1 MKAARFR
8 SSGAL
13 LFALGAAMT
22 VTAGLLH
29 TSATQAQP
37 MGGGMPNMRAISGKP
52 LPDRGMAP
60 GTVTVRVARKN
71 PSSPVADAEITAL
84 IEGPGGDMRKRTA
97 KTDAG
102 GRAIFEGVT
111 AGHHFHAEVVVD
123 GEKLASDTFPM
134 PDTGGIRTMLIA
146 GLPPAGEGEQGGEEA
161 AGGGRTFALGVISG
175 FARLD
180 PSLPPGSVEVLAL
193 DETGQPLANQKIE
206 LGKVSTVGQGVEVV
220 EQTTND
226 AGRTRFSQV
235 AGGASAGGAGG
246 AGGVAAAVVMAR
258 GGLRMGTDGFQ
269 VPPTGPGIT
278 VQLKALQKSGDPSL
292 ISIGAGGRIILQLR
306 DDALGFIETLPLE
319 NHGDKLFDAGPGG
332 VEIPLPKEAFGA
344 EGAEGE
350 HKIEIRKGI
359 GVAVHGPIPPR
370 RPEQIDPN
378 RKSPDEVTLGF
389 LLPSTGSSRSFE
401 QRFPNGLGEF
411 TFVTE
416 QIPNL
421 VIESEQISGKQP
433 RELQGKKY
441 WLMRGAPV
449 PPGDLLRFT
458 IRGLPA
464 PDNTGRVIA
473 GVLAL
478 LLVGGAIAFGRKGE
492 ATPAAKAESERE
504 RLVVRRE
511 RLFADLV
518 TLEDRRAQNGAGDT
532 TGEETARRALKTER
546 DELVRKLEGV
556 YRELAATDER
566 RAM

>member
-1 MKAARFR
+1 MMSVR
-8 SSGAL
+8 SWSRWAL
-13 LFALGAAMT
+13 LVALATA
-22 VTAGLLH
+22 VTAPFVR
-29 TSATQAQP
+29 APAAQAQP
-37 MGGGMPNMRAISGKP
+37 MCGGMPNMRAISGKP

-60 GTVTVRVARKN
+60 GTVTVRVARKT
-71 PSSPVADAEITAL
+71 PASPVADVEITAL

-97 KTDAG
+97 RTDAG
-102 GRAIFEGVT
+102 GRAAFEGVT
-111 AGHHFHAEVVVD
+111 AGHRFHAEVVVD
-123 GEKLASDTFPM
+123 GEKLTSDTFPM
-134 PDTGGIRTMLIA
+134 PDAGGIRTMLIA
-146 GLPPAGEGEQGGEEA
+146 GLPPGGDDGQGGEDA
-161 AGGGRTFALGVISG
+161 AGNRTFALGVISG

-180 PSLPPGSVEVLAL
+180 PTIPAGSVDVLAL
-193 DETGQPLANQKIE
+193 DEAGHPLPHQKIE
-206 LGKVSTVGQGVEVV
+206 LGKVSAVGQGVEVV
-220 EQTTND
+220 ELVSGD
-226 AGRTRFSQV
+226 DGRVRFPHV
-235 AGGASAGGAGG
+235 AGGASPSGAGG
-246 AGGVAAAVVMAR
+246 ASGVAAAVVMAR

-269 VPPTGPGIT
+269 VPPTGPGIA
-278 VQLKALQKSGDPSL
+278 VELHALQKSADPSL
-292 ISIGAGGRIILQLR
+292 ISVGAGGRVILQLR

-332 VEIPLPKEAFGA
+332 VEIPLPSEAFGA

-370 RPEQIDPN
+370 RPEQPDPN

-389 LLPSTGSSRSFE
+389 LLPLTGSSRSFE

-416 QIPNL
+416 QIPEL
-421 VIESEQISGKQP
+421 VIESDQITGKQP

-441 WLMRGAPV
+441 WLMRGAPL
-449 PPGDLLRFT
+449 PPGGVLRFT

-473 GVLAL
+473 AVLAL
-478 LLVGGAIAFGRKGE
+478 LLVGAAIAFGRKGV
-492 ATPAAKAESERE
+492 ASPAAKAGSDRD

-518 TLEDRRAQNGAGDT
+518 TLEARRTANGTGEPG
-532 TGEETARRALKTER
+532 GEETARRAIKTER

-566 RAM
+566 RAV